1 MDVYQ
6 LIGYPLFIVAVLE
19 VLLGMVLLTHN
30 PRKSRVNKSVA
41 ILSLAAAGYSFFT
54 ALMYVRTSQG
64 LPVDLV
70 ARASWIGWFTPAAAL
85 QAIYYMQRE
94 NSRAARTAGLVLYPF
109 WSIILV
115 LCLFT
120 DLLEPSGYSLR
131 PYVNRTGLLENPVRL
146 FGALQALWV
155 IFEFY
160 RIRKRSTGIQRVQ
173 MNYFFAG
180 LVIFGTG
187 GAFLGGFLQLYVGF
201 GIAAGL
207 GAYFSLPWI
216 LLTFYA
222 ITRYRL
228 FDIRLAISRTVT
240 VIFLSAVFI
249 GIDLVLFHVSAPV
262 LGNNLAILFSLSVI
276 SMIFFGTS
284 FNRSMQERIKG
295 IVIGHRYDYQ
305 QVLKDSIYAM
315 LKILDRD
322 DLLRH
327 IIGGMK
333 KSLDV
338 ENVRLFLK
346 ERDGSLVCR
355 DVSRDQDRAED
366 VCATSADV
374 SNWIR
379 RDGHAFLRGELEEQ
393 LSEPEAHAAYDC
405 MQKIDAELLI
415 PLINKGQL
423 QGFLTLGA
431 RGTGAPYLQSDIDLL
446 ETLAGQAAIA
456 IENALLY
463 DEARQS
469 RESLRESELKFRTL
483 AQTTPSA
490 IFIHGEDKLLY
501 VNPNTE
507 RISGYSQEELL
518 AMDFW
523 RIVHPDFQQIVQERG
538 RALLVSDAVPFQYE
552 FKIIRKDREE
562 RWVLMNAARFE
573 YEGQLSVI
581 GTLIDITERKALEG
595 KLRYAQKME
604 AMGKLAGGVAHDFNN
619 VLTAIVG
626 YGHLLRMK
634 IGQDDPLRD
643 HVDQILSATERAA
656 HMTQGLLAFGK
667 KQVTS
672 VGPGD
677 LNDIVKRMEKLLSGL
692 LREGVGFSLHTAPG
706 RLPVQVDSS
715 QIERVIMNLLV
726 NARDAMPDGGTVT
739 IRTDSAKLD
748 SEFIST
754 HGFGK
759 PGSYAAVSVSDTG
772 IGMDASTKAKIF
784 EPFFTTKGLE
794 KGTGLGLS
802 IVYDIVK
809 EHAGYI
815 TVESEQGRGSIFK
828 VHLPLATAMAE
839 EMRPVSVPDA
849 QAGGTI
855 LVAVNEDEI
864 RDLLK
869 AILTGSGY
877 TVITASDGKVAVE
890 QFMKHKDAVHLVI
903 LDIIMPGMNGNDA
916 YKAIC
921 AQQPGIK
928 ALFTCGYT
936 EQVIQEK
943 GMLEQGQY
951 FMAKPYSPKEVMA
964 RVREVLN
971 YPSERTS
978 L

>member
-1 MDVYQ
+1 MDVFQ
-6 LIGYPLFIVAVLE
+6 LIGYPLLFVTVLE
-19 VLLGMVLLTHN
+19 VLLGTVLLNNN
-30 PRKSRVNKSVA
+30 PRKSRVNKSAA
-41 ILSLAAAGYSFFT
+41 ILSLVSAGYSFFT

-64 LPVDLV
+64 MPIDLV
-70 ARASWIGWFTPAAAL
+70 ARASWIGWFAPTAAL
-85 QAIYYMQRE
+85 QTIYYMKRE
-94 NSRAARTAGLVLYPF
+94 NNRAARNAGLVLYPF

-131 PYVNRTGLLENPVRL
+131 PYVDHTGLLENPIRM

-155 IFEFY
+155 LREFY
-160 RIRKRSTGIQRVQ
+160 RIRKQSTGIQRVQ

-180 LVIFGTG
+180 LVIFGMG
-187 GAFLGGFLQLYVGF
+187 GAFFGGFLQLYAGF
-201 GIAAGL
+201 GIVAGL

-240 VIFLSAVFI
+240 VITLSAVFI
-249 GIDLVLFHVSAPV
+249 GIDLVLFHLFVPV
-262 LGNNLAILFSLSVI
+262 LGYNLAILISLSVI
-276 SMIFFGTS
+276 SMLFFGTS

-305 QVLKDSIYAM
+305 ELLKDSIHAM

-322 DLLRH
+322 DLLHH
-327 IIGGMK
+327 IVGGMK
-333 KSLDV
+333 KSLEV
-338 ENVRLFLK
+338 ENVRLFLI

-355 DVSRDQDRAED
+355 DVSGDQGRAEN
-366 VCATSADV
+366 VCATKADV
-374 SNWIR
+374 ANWIR
-379 RDGHAFLRGELEEQ
+379 RSGHAFLRGELEEQ
-393 LSEPEAHAAYDC
+393 LSEPGAHAVYDC
-405 MQKIDAELLI
+405 MQKIDAELLV

-463 DEARQS
+463 DEARHS

-483 AQTTPSA
+483 AETTPSA
-490 IFIHGEDKLLY
+490 IFIHRGDAFLY

-507 RISGYSQEELL
+507 RISGYAQEELL
-518 AMDFW
+518 TMDFW
-523 RIVHPDFQQIVQERG
+523 GIVHPDSQRIVQEQG
-538 RALLVSDAVPFQYE
+538 RALLYSDAVPFQHE
-552 FKIIRKDREE
+552 FKIIRKDHEE
-562 RWVLMNAARFE
+562 RWVLMNATRFE
-573 YEGQLSVI
+573 YEGRISVI

-626 YGHLLRMK
+626 YGHILRMK
-634 IGQDDPLRD
+634 IGRDDPLRD

-656 HMTQGLLAFGK
+656 HMTQSLLAFGK

-672 VGPGD
+672 VAPGD

-692 LREGVGFSLHTAPG
+692 LREGVAFSLSTAPG
-706 RLPVQVDSS
+706 RLPVQVDKS

-739 IRTDSAKLD
+739 IKTGSEKLD

-759 PGSYAAVSVSDTG
+759 PGLYAAVSVSDTG
-772 IGMDASTKAKIF
+772 IGMDASTRAKIF

-815 TVESEQGRGSIFK
+815 TVASEQGKGSMFK
-828 VHLPLATAMAE
+828 VYLPWDTAIAE
-839 EMRPVSVPDA
+839 EMRPVSIPDA
-849 QAGGTI
+849 QASGTI
-855 LVAVNEDEI
+855 LVAVNADEI
-864 RDLLK
+864 RELLK
-869 AILTGSGY
+869 AILMGSGY
-877 TVITASDGKVAVE
+877 TVITASDGKVALE
-890 QFMKHKDAVHLVI
+890 QFMKHKDSIHLVI
-903 LDIIMPGMNGNDA
+903 LDVIMPGMNGNDA
-916 YKAIC
+916 YKAIRL
-921 AQQPGIK
+921 QQPGIK
-928 ALFTCGYT
+928 ALFTSGYT
-936 EQVIQEK
+936 ELVVQEK
-943 GMLEQGQY
+943 GLLEQGQY
-951 FMAKPYSPKEVMA
+951 FMSEPYSPKEVMA

-971 YPSERTS
+971 NPSERTS
-978 L
+978 H